1 MSHAAD
7 IVYLK
12 ISELLEVTQRLHGQ
26 ALNRERE
33 EKAVLSAV
41 SSFNSNA
48 KSLSVKLEA
57 FKADVHK
64 QVTKPLSTNVD
75 VIQADLKLIKVLLQ
89 ISMFFLSYQG
99 DHLCRKPEEFKNG
112 QRRLRE
118 LNRSWVR
125 FRKMSGK
132 GLRCNLGETG

>member
-12 ISELLEVTQRLHGQ
+12 ISELLEVTQRLHEQ

-33 EKAVLSAV
+33 VKAVLSVV

-64 QVTKPLSTNVD
+64 QVTKPLSTDVD
-75 VIQADLKLIKVLLQ
+75 VIQADLQLIKVLLQ
-89 ISMFFLSYQG
+89 ISVFF
-99 DHLCRKPEEFKNG
+99 CRIRVTIYVEN
-112 QRRLRE
+112 QRNSKMARE
-118 LNRSWVR
+118 
-125 FRKMSGK
+125 G
-132 GLRCNLGETG
+132 